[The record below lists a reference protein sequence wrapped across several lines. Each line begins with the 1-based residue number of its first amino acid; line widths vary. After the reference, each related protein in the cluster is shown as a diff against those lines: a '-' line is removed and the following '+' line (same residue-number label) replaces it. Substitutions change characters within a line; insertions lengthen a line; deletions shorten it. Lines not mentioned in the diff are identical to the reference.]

1 MCFYLENA
9 RYGEIYSLLHGV
21 SYRWHIITY
30 WEQWLPVMGWAMS
43 TEFVLNVKQT
53 DRGLISGTTEAYT

>member
-1 MCFYLENA
+1 MVYF
-9 RYGEIYSLLHGV
+9 YSLFLPEV
-21 SYRWHIITY
+21 SHRRHRITY

-53 DRGLISGTTEAYT
+53 HRGLISGTTEAYT